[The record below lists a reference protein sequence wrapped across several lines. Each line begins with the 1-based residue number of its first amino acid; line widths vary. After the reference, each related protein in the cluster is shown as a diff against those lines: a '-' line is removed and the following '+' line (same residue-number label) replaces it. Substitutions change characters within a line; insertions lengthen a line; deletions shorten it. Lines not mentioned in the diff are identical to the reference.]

1 MTAPSRL
8 ERKQAA
14 KQALALVT
22 AAMQD
27 DPQVDLVTQLRE
39 VDDIVLVVSSLV
51 GLSTGLL
58 RSFDDLRPGAS
69 ARWLAGIGLSL
80 ESMTGDEA

>member
-1 MTAPSRL
+1 M
-8 ERKQAA
+8 
-14 KQALALVT
+14 VT
-22 AAMQD
+22 AAMAD

-51 GLSTGLL
+51 GLSSGLL

>member
-1 MTAPSRL
+1 MTAPTYADR
-8 ERKQAA
+8 RHAA
-14 KQALALVT
+14 KQALAMVT
-22 AAMQD
+22 AAME
-27 DPQVDLVTQLRE
+27 DPPHVALVDQLRE
-39 VDDIVLVVSSLV
+39 VDNIVLVVSSLI